1 LDDNKASAAIAAVL
15 GEAVLGRGGGVGVGE
30 LRMECSGILL
40 LLLLYLVGI
49 GIIAECRKVASTRGW
64 NCHLNEH
71 FCVVYYPQQ
80 NRKQS
85 FVVRTS
91 VLLRVLLL
99 FVVDRCGGERRD
111 FAFVPTSPSFKEST
125 FIFYWCMKFTS
136 IYYGTN
142 HDISLK

>member
-1 LDDNKASAAIAAVL
+1 MDDNKASAAIAAVL

-71 FCVVYYPQQ
+71 FFVWSIIRSRIGSKVLSCVLQFY
-80 NRKQS
+80 
-85 FVVRTS
+85 FV
-91 VLLRVLLL
+91 
-99 FVVDRCGGERRD
+99 
-111 FAFVPTSPSFKEST
+111 AFT
-125 FIFYWCMKFTS
+125 FR
-136 IYYGTN
+136 GR
-142 HDISLK
+142 